1 VKLYSSANSAYA
13 RKARV
18 IALELG
24 IESRI
29 DLIDTDPRDPDS
41 GYWDINPLAKIPAL
55 QTDDGEILFDS
66 PVICEFLDAEYGG
79 GRLSSSP
86 SRSAW
91 QVRTLTAL
99 ADGTM
104 DAAMLV
110 RLELMRPENERSPT
124 DMAKQMA
131 VAQRGFD
138 RLETLLAGQDDTPDL
153 GTIAAECCI
162 SWVMFR
168 HPDIDWLGGR
178 PALSAWHDRMS
189 QRESM
194 RLTAPGQSLSWT
206 GK

>member
-1 VKLYSSANSAYA
+1 MKLYCSANSPYA

-24 IESRI
+24 IGSRI
-29 DLIDTDPRDPDS
+29 ELVDTDPRDPAS
-41 GYWDINPLAKIPAL
+41 GYWNINPLAKIPSL
-55 QTDDGEILFDS
+55 QTDDGNILFDS
-66 PVICEFLDAEYGG
+66 PVICEFLDTEYGS
-79 GRLSSSP
+79 GRLSTSP
-86 SRSAW
+86 MRNAW
-91 QVRTLTAL
+91 QVKGLAAL

-131 VAQRGFD
+131 IAQRGFD

-168 HPDIDWLGGR
+168 HPGVDWLGGR

-189 QRESM
+189 HRESM